1 MAPFSSLCFDLACFA
16 HIRHVNTYFNII
28 NTDSIFDSS
37 CFFACFACS
46 KLSLSIHKSI
56 LSLFFLFLFL
66 SFSVSLSFYKL
77 THSLSLSHSLAHS
90 LPLSHDAAPVC
101 KLMHEAWASS
111 GPFCNF
117 FYKCPCLDICFNCLV
132 YLV

>member
-77 THSLSLSHSLAHS
+77 THSLTLSLSFSSSLTPS
-90 LPLSHDAAPVC
+90 LSLSHDAAPVC

-117 FYKCPCLDICFNCLV
+117 FTSVRVSIYVSIA
-132 YLV
+132 